1 MNRHLRR
8 LRWQWISPSRCIW
21 PILTSNKTQRAVK
34 WLLSEIKPR
43 EAGVLTELKPETQH
57 SLCRATFK
65 LKLSERNERR
75 GISAV
80 IIRTQY
86 RTSVASEQSLQ
97 KPMISLITVLP
108 LLKHWGVVL
117 SYIENGVIRCKK
129 KPRKFCFFYEICGEG
144 GYKFSSN
151 LFCSNVNF

>member
-1 MNRHLRR
+1 M
-8 LRWQWISPSRCIW
+8 
-21 PILTSNKTQRAVK
+21 
-34 WLLSEIKPR
+34 
-43 EAGVLTELKPETQH
+43 LTELKPETQH

-97 KPMISLITVLP
+97 KPMISLITSIATAKTLRCC
-108 LLKHWGVVL
+108 VVL
-117 SYIENGVIRCKK
+117 HRKWGHPLQKK
-129 KPRKFCFFYEICGEG
+129 T
-144 GYKFSSN
+144 
-151 LFCSNVNF
+151 